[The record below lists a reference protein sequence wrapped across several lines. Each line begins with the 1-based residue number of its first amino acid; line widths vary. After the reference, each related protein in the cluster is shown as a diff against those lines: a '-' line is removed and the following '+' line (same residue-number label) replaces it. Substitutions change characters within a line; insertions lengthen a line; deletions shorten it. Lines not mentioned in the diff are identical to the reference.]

1 MACSVSVWKIIYPE
15 LPAPKKKK
23 KELNRPELLTT
34 NHGGGELLLCL
45 DIDCDPGLEVDGEV
59 ILEDGDLGDVP

>member
-1 MACSVSVWKIIYPE
+1 MSSNIRCCKFYCLDNFQFS
-15 LPAPKKKK
+15 
-23 KELNRPELLTT
+23 KETKLLTT

-45 DIDCDPGLEVDGEV
+45 NIDCNPGLEVDGEV